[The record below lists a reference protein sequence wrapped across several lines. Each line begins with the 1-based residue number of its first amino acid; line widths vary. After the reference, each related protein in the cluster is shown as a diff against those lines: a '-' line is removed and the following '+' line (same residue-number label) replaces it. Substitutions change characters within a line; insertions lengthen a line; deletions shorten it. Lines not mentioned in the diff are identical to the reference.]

1 MHREILGRRLMR
13 PLFCDLPIGRILFL
27 PSFPRTREP
36 SVFALRSI
44 FCLHCSLAS
53 SPKIIFLVRDSVQV
67 KQVTFFALG
76 RELLSLAHCAA
87 SGANGEAG
95 PKGERRRRESR
106 K

>member
-1 MHREILGRRLMR
+1 MLLIHGARVKLG
-13 PLFCDLPIGRILFL
+13 I
-27 PSFPRTREP
+27 
-36 SVFALRSI
+36 
-44 FCLHCSLAS
+44 
-53 SPKIIFLVRDSVQV
+53 
-67 KQVTFFALG
+67 FFALV

>member
-1 MHREILGRRLMR
+1 MMPECQSDSSDWHFSLGFGGSIFGVVINISVPSNLEARRL
-13 PLFCDLPIGRILFL
+13 
-27 PSFPRTREP
+27 
-36 SVFALRSI
+36 SI
-44 FCLHCSLAS
+44 AHGE
-53 SPKIIFLVRDSVQV
+53 QV
-67 KQVTFFALG
+67 KPGSFFALV

>member
-1 MHREILGRRLMR
+1 MQLFEKNLMAIQ
-13 PLFCDLPIGRILFL
+13 DLW
-27 PSFPRTREP
+27 
-36 SVFALRSI
+36 
-44 FCLHCSLAS
+44 
-53 SPKIIFLVRDSVQV
+53 V
-67 KQVTFFALG
+67 KPGFFFALV